1 MIYLPAEGIEFATIQ
16 RFPMGSY
23 PLRKNQ
29 PEEIAQFIEDF
40 FDHPEPGEW
49 TKHLRYRYPL
59 PEDSILWLT
68 RANLWIFGGYKK
80 ANAEDKEDACLWRK
94 TACEY
99 SAVCMQIN
107 MSHLKLCLQW
117 AVPWCGSF

>member
-68 RANLWIFGGYKK
+68 RANLWIFGGYKRRMPK
-80 ANAEDKEDACLWRK
+80 TRRTRVYGERQRVSIPLFACRS
-94 TACEY
+94 T
-99 SAVCMQIN
+99 
-107 MSHLKLCLQW
+107 
-117 AVPWCGSF
+117 